1 VNGADSMADISTTP
15 LWQDLVVAR
24 KMAAPVLPEQP
35 LPAEVDALIVGA
47 GYTGLSAARE
57 TAAAGLR
64 TLVLDAGAMGAGC
77 SGRNGG
83 QVAYSLK
90 PSLKTLSARHGE
102 KRAFAICE
110 EARAAI
116 QYLKSLA
123 TSVGVDCDWRDSGC
137 FYGAYTARHFTV
149 MAREAERQIPGLEQR
164 ITVVPRAQQRR
175 EIATDYYH
183 GGCVYH
189 DDAAVDPMKLL
200 LALSRRAQASG
211 VAVRDRC
218 AVNAIRRSREGF
230 DVLTGAGT
238 LKARMVLLATNGYPG
253 KVSPWHRRRVIP
265 IGSYQIATEPLG
277 TERVLSL
284 IPHGRNIVDSRH
296 IVVYF
301 RPSADGERIVF
312 GGRAALAEKDP
323 IACVPRLRAMLCE
336 IFPQLRPVRI
346 THAWLGWVAYTFDTM
361 PHLGERDGL
370 FHCMGYCGQGVP
382 LAPYYGRKIG
392 QQMAG
397 LAQGRTALDDLPFP
411 SRPYYF
417 GRPWF
422 LAPSV
427 WAYRTMDS
435 LGW

>member
-1 VNGADSMADISTTP
+1 MNGADSMADISTTP
-15 LWQDLVVAR
+15 LWQDPVVAG
-24 KMAAPVLPEQP
+24 KTAAPLLPEEP

-110 EARAAI
+110 EAGAAI
-116 QYLKSLA
+116 QYLRSLA
-123 TSVGVDCDWRDSGC
+123 TSEGVDCDWRDSGC

-164 ITVVPRAQQRR
+164 ITVVTRAQQRR

-183 GGCVYH
+183 GGCVYP

-200 LALSRRAQASG
+200 LALLRRARASG
-211 VAVRDRC
+211 AAVRDRC

-230 DVLTGAGT
+230 EVLTGAGT
-238 LKARMVLLATNGYPG
+238 LQARKVLLATNGYPG

-277 TERVLSL
+277 TDRVRSL

-323 IACVPRLRAMLCE
+323 IACVPRLRAMLSE

-422 LAPSV
+422 LVPSV
-427 WAYRTMDS
+427 WAYRAMDA